1 MRSAIAVAA
10 AAFLFGPLATPAGS
24 EVIHW
29 RLEGVRFD
37 DGTTATGTLTYDT
50 VAARIVRWN
59 IRTPIGSG
67 LLPYTYMPGDSA
79 ADLVPIAPAT
89 PGNRYILRSP
99 EGGRPA
105 TTTAPAADR
114 LLILSPIDR
123 LGSAAGFLDLDFA
136 SPLLASGNAECLDC
150 APYRRVVAGGL
161 RRVASAPAVDT
172 TKAIEFYHAGF
183 DHYFISADPA
193 EIAALDTGVFAGWV
207 RTDESFTV
215 FKTGSYNA
223 GTVHPVCR
231 FYGLPSAG
239 IDSHFFSASP
249 AECYAVHHNAG
260 DEWLIESDNAFQ
272 VSLPD
277 TTTGACPPDTTPV
290 YRVYNNRRDAN
301 HRYTNRA
308 AVRAAMEATGWIR
321 EGYGPDATIM
331 CSPDGV
337 VPSAASAD

>member
-1 MRSAIAVAA
+1 MRSIVALLVAA
-10 AAFLFGPLATPAGS
+10 CLLGPLAAPAGS

-50 VAARIVRWN
+50 AVARIVRWN
-59 IRTPIGSG
+59 IRTTIGSD
-67 LLPYTYMPGDSA
+67 LLPYTYLPGDSTA
-79 ADLVPIAPAT
+79 ELVPIAPAT
-89 PGNRYILRSP
+89 PGNRYIFRSP
-99 EGGRPA
+99 EGGLPA
-105 TTTAPAADR
+105 YTPTAGHR

-123 LGSAAGFLDLDFA
+123 LDSAAGFLDLDFA
-136 SPLLASGNAECLDC
+136 SPARASGNVECIDC
-150 APYRRVVAGGL
+150 APLRLVVAGGL
-161 RRVASAPAVDT
+161 RRVAAAPGVDT

-183 DHYFISADPA
+183 DHYFLSADPS
-193 EIAALDTGVFAGWV
+193 EIAALDTGVFGGWV

-215 FKTGSYNA
+215 FTTGSYNA

-239 IDSHFFSASP
+239 IDSHFYSASP
-249 AECYAVHHNAG
+249 AECLAVHRDLGA
-260 DEWLIESDNAFQ
+260 EWLIESDNVFQ

-277 TTTGACPPDTTPV
+277 TTSGACPPDTTPV

-301 HRYTNRA
+301 HRYTNRS
-308 AVRAAMEATGWIR
+308 AVRATMEAAGWIR

-331 CSPDGV
+331 CSPNGV